1 MLRVVYKSTP
11 PILPVKLVSVF
22 AMGIAI
28 AMSSLF
34 SDLTALFVLQN
45 SLLMVGVAPAFLLGM
60 FYPYMHSGVPLVA
73 CKHPNIIST
82 EEVTVLRILN

>member
-1 MLRVVYKSTP
+1 
-11 PILPVKLVSVF
+11 
-22 AMGIAI
+22 MGIAI

-34 SDLTALFVLQN
+34 SDLTALYVLQN

-73 CKHPNIIST
+73 CKHPKIISI